1 MDARVIKLEPKS
13 NAITKVITFDEAFE
27 EHSEARGRGR
37 ARRQRRRM
45 ERIENKAERRSARR
59 QARSEARSERQAAR
73 SERQAG
79 RQANRMQRKSARL
92 ERRMAGAEARAE
104 RRKLRHP
111 DSEPLDSSNNE
122 QGTEQNYPSPNEA
135 PSSLPPDQVQDGYQE
150 QGQGDITEGSNVGE
164 GSYPT
169 TNESQNY
176 GSQEE
181 SGYDDSQDEEEDA
194 EDNSPDGQEDSDDE
208 EYGFDGVM
216 GAEDRYVELSDND
229 NIQRIDVSPEMIDL
243 ANKYEWNKELVCR
256 LIAKKSDAEKTNAT
270 PTKGIE
276 EEIANRKNRM
286 SEIKASFDNYL
297 NYDCDFSQ
305 ACGCGMSNADGTS
318 FKKNGNHKR
327 KQREHQVR
335 RALGVAKAR
344 RNEIKTGSAATKL
357 ADKKAKMQYY
367 GGDVT
372 PVEAELNPQFSTNR
386 IVVPAEKSSNFD
398 NTNGLG
404 YANDLDAPPTREV
417 FLGFDGSTTRNIM
430 IVGLAVLVGYIVYK
444 QVKK

>member
-1 MDARVIKLEPKS
+1 MDARVIKLGPE
-13 NAITKVITFDEAFE
+13 NAVAKVIAFDEAFE
-27 EHSEARGRGR
+27 DHSEARGRGR

-45 ERIENKAERRSARR
+45 ERIENKEERRSTRRKNRQDRR
-59 QARSEARSERQAAR
+59 QERIDA
-73 SERQAG
+73 
-79 RQANRMQRKSARL
+79 RMQRRL
-92 ERRMAGAEARAE
+92 TKAEGRAE
-104 RRKLRHP
+104 RKKLRHP
-111 DSEPLDSSNNE
+111 QDE
-122 QGTEQNYPSPNEA
+122 EQNQPPTNEGQGVGQGSGEQQGGGQ
-135 PSSLPPDQVQDGYQE
+135 PPRSLPPDQVQDG
-150 QGQGDITEGSNVGE
+150 GQSSGNEGSNVGE

-176 GSQEE
+176 GNQPQD
-181 SGYDDSQDEEEDA
+181 GYDDSQDGEEDG
-194 EDNSPDGQEDSDDE
+194 EDNSPDGADSGDE

-372 PVEAELNPQFSTNR
+372 PVEAELNPEFSTNR